1 MDLTNLSP
9 AVIDEIVR
17 ALQFKILAGINP
29 HVAQSAL
36 TDLLR
41 SAQTIPQ
48 ATAAATPPQPNPPE
62 SPGLTT

>member
-9 AVIDEIVR
+9 AVIDEMVR

-36 TDLLR
+36 TDLLQ
-41 SAQTIPQ
+41 SAKTTPQ
-48 ATAAATPPQPNPPE
+48 SVAATPPQPNPPE